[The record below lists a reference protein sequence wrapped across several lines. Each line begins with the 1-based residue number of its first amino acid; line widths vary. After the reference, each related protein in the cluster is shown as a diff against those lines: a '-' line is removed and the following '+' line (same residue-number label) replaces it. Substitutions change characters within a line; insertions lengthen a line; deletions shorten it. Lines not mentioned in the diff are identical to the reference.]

1 MPKISLESLFYVGK
15 MYVSF
20 AAINVLRNLTK
31 LCVWLR
37 EILEES
43 VNFPVRFED
52 NVVGGLAGHFLN
64 ITPAF
69 LYLVLC

>member
-1 MPKISLESLFYVGK
+1 MYLL
-15 MYVSF
+15 YVSF

-52 NVVGGLAGHFLN
+52 NVVGGLGPSFS
-64 ITPAF
+64 
-69 LYLVLC
+69 